1 MPPKVSKAP
10 IRARGPDKAPRAPR
24 GALATLPQEQLRAYR
39 LQRRQAARAATRA
52 ATFATQQQSVL
63 GKAYLQVLR
72 LLAPVLINVPV
83 DQRGKFGEPLT
94 IGEVLLMAPDDAKT
108 AWNQDKL
115 LPAGISS
122 GKSAATSGFKT
133 VPSTLLNEAQDV
145 LRKAYQVTMPGTYLI
160 GPEFRAA
167 MANPF
172 RVAAENIAGLTNAV
186 TNPFNGMFSLSP
198 IGEGTG
204 ATASDVADDILKQAA
219 VAKETF
225 ERTKTVSLEG
235 IQRGRQQKID
245 DAVGEGRQAEARAQA
260 AFNTI
265 TGYLQALQVNL
276 MSLLEP
282 RYQAD
287 QGLNDWTAERQR
299 RGVALLNEIS
309 ANPVQIKLRRVSTFL
324 EDLAMATADAFPAW
338 SSSAK
343 EMADLAVNTAKQSM
357 AIQSDSAR
365 KISEA
370 ERAATEAIGE
380 ISALEA
386 RDASMQRQ
394 MVGSGTT
401 GRIGGATAEGG
412 GSARGGSR
420 ELPDLA
426 LLSGPTPASNSGV
439 QLDAGSASVDKSLQK
454 AQVRAG
460 EGSSIQYIPD
470 GSTAADALRSG
481 AGGQALPQRARGA
494 PRGDV
499 VSGTTS
505 VTPSYGN
512 SMLADSASMTAPSMG
527 SQAETSTDG
536 PGFINVSIFSRNTPV
551 GRFDRAFRMG
561 PRQFWGIQDWFT
573 TNWTYALAAKN
584 EAERK
589 AIVTRMVQ
597 KLKELYVEIF
607 PTRKDASLDEA
618 LQWIGGDYFS
628 NIGKQPVAEWKDF
641 NRYLQTQV
649 LPDIP
654 AEELQKDVEGIAS
667 DLTRAVT
674 VATTKADE
682 FVNRDRNKWRS
693 ELQAWM
699 ESDAP
704 VLMRGDKNMGVETF
718 GGSDSFSSLYK
729 GLVREAAPFVLD
741 YLDRLAGMQQTVDSL
756 VRSGNYKEAVRT
768 VEDFNSNVQSRAEAI
783 LTKISTTFTAK
794 QKALS
799 TRFMGL
805 PGNVVSPS
813 DAEAYT
819 RANESHA
826 IGFIGFA
833 RELIYQGLRVLEDL
847 RAAYNGA
854 IALNLSPSQV
864 ASAAA
869 VVENPSIAATP
880 AALPMAP
887 TTAAAA
893 ASPVATST
901 PIAPMTMS
909 EATLGTAPPT
919 YESPQ
924 PPGYASSQTAPPPYA
939 SPMERPQTAP
949 LEPRELSY
957 SATPAGAQPIAQGD
971 VPELGGLAKFASEQV
986 LSSYQTLYDAVKAA
1000 NMSFV
1005 PGTFTM
1011 IKEVKDM
1018 WDKAFNAVRG
1028 MQDAR
1033 SIIRTAVT
1041 YFFNA
1046 TTRLRLGLQELD
1058 FDSAERKV
1066 FEDQTAQMGRVGG
1079 QILDAYARLSLND
1092 AVLLA
1097 EELKKGSTTAAM
1109 TPIAPARTAVPP
1121 PAPPRRTMQPTTATA
1136 TPVAAAPV
1144 PATAPATPA
1153 APTAARATARPIS
1166 LNAASQ
1172 LAAAFVSLI
1181 TRGPVLRNAIA
1192 PFAEDLPPEAKQYVQ
1207 SLNEKFPK
1215 DGSGLIGK
1223 LSAILPGALM
1233 PQIDGGKLMLAF
1245 KAMLYPAIRSIVQL
1259 PPKIA
1264 EEQAANYTE
1273 YVSPLL
1279 DALQTGIHRELFGP
1293 VTNRYFDIILRLSYF
1308 LKAENGD
1315 RALANLKKQID
1326 AFLNGDVAAM
1336 QTGGSSFDNP
1346 YQGGSG
1352 SASEVMRL
1360 RKRVRD
1366 LEDAMS
1372 VDSIPARARLHLNA
1386 AIEAKQNGGALGDTL
1401 YKGLLLKAQE
1411 HGASPSII
1419 QRVHAKLHAHGQH
1432 GTGLPKFSLMKHL
1445 MPPMYG
1451 SGMYDNVPRL
1461 DDEYSGGEA
1470 TSIYPRPF
1478 GYDGSAQE
1486 YDEFVSRQI
1495 IPQACPQYCA
1505 SVASQDME
1513 GSGMTSCSC
1522 CKKKRPMHGSGMKG
1536 GAFDRPFHQTGRG
1549 FGIDD
1554 TDLDRMDYPP
1564 HRAPFTPEEAGYP
1577 ANANVGYNDV
1587 LRPKDPEPGA
1597 TIETAWTWDRDPFAK
1612 TGSYS
1617 TEWRRWVVENRRNM
1631 SFEDAKREYL
1641 RTFNEWNASRR
1652 FLGKDGSAK
1661 LRDDLLRMY
1670 HWFFEFPASYT
1681 TVTNKQLVIL
1691 RNKLQGGAPE
1701 PQGYILPT
1709 AGSVDDEYFTPS
1721 ASAAFEVT
1729 PEHFADYDAYYGTQ
1743 QGRGIED
1750 MADEMISN
1758 LNPADAAANMAT
1770 GMADAIMDPEEAIK
1784 KYQWVGD
1791 FGSRVAEGLFGAP
1804 AEPTFDASGASES
1817 GWRDVLEDLIKKR
1830 RSTVYGRDAHLE
1842 LSFMQRYGDQ
1852 ELSPSTPMP
1861 ADFPQI
1867 AASWGVDRDLG
1878 GMQDFWREQL
1888 GRQIKFQQH
1897 WPGAYAQLRKL
1908 KAESAE

>member
-1 MPPKVSKAP
+1 
-10 IRARGPDKAPRAPR
+10 
-24 GALATLPQEQLRAYR
+24 
-39 LQRRQAARAATRA
+39 
-52 ATFATQQQSVL
+52 VL

-235 IQRGRQQKID
+235 IQRGRQQKVD
-245 DAVGEGRQAEARAQA
+245 DAVGERTQAEARAQA
-260 AFNTI
+260 AFDTI
-265 TGYLQALQVNL
+265 TGYLRALQTNL
-276 MSLLEP
+276 MSLVEP
-282 RYQAD
+282 RYRAD
-287 QGLNDWTAERQR
+287 QQLIQWAAEAQQ
-299 RGVALLNEIS
+299 RGVALLDEIS
-309 ANPVQIKLRRVSTFL
+309 ASPVEMKLRRVSAFL
-324 EDLAMATADAFPAW
+324 TALARVTAEAFPEW

-343 EMADLAVNTAKQSM
+343 DMANLAVNTAQQSM

-370 ERAATEAIGE
+370 ERAAKEAIDE

-420 ELPDLA
+420 ELSDLS

-481 AGGQALPQRARGA
+481 AGGQALPQRTRGA

-536 PGFINVSIFSRNTPV
+536 PGFINVSVFSRNTPV
-551 GRFDRAFRMG
+551 GRFLRTVRLG

-584 EAERK
+584 EAGRK

-597 KLKELYVEIF
+597 KLKELYDEIF

-618 LQWIGGDYFS
+618 LKWIGDDYFS
-628 NIGKQPVAEWKDF
+628 NPARQPVYEWEDF

-654 AEELQKDVEGIAS
+654 AEQLQKDVEGIAS

-682 FVNRDRNKWRS
+682 FANRDRNKWRR
-693 ELQAWM
+693 ELQAWI

-704 VLMRGDKNMGVETF
+704 VLMRGDKNMGTETF

-729 GLVREAAPFVLD
+729 GLVREAAPLVLD

-768 VEDFNSNVQSRAEAI
+768 VEDFNSNVQRRAWV
-783 LTKISTTFTAK
+783 LFTKISDTFTAK

-799 TRFMGL
+799 TRFMEL
-805 PGNVVSPS
+805 SGNVVSPS
-813 DAEAYT
+813 DADAYT
-819 RANESHA
+819 KANVSHA
-826 IGFIGFA
+826 DGFIGFA
-833 RELIYQGLRVLEDL
+833 KELIFQGLKVVEDL
-847 RAAYNGA
+847 AAAYNGA

-880 AALPMAP
+880 AASPIAP
-887 TTAAAA
+887 TTA

-901 PIAPMTMS
+901 PIAPATMS

-924 PPGYASSQTAPPPYA
+924 PPGYSSSQTAPPPYA
-939 SPMERPQTAP
+939 SPIERPQTAP

-957 SATPAGAQPIAQGD
+957 SATPAGAQAIAQGD
-971 VPELGGLAKFASEQV
+971 VPELSGLAKFAQEQV

-1000 NMSFV
+1000 NMTYIAGSFV
-1005 PGTFTM
+1005 M
-1011 IKEVKDM
+1011 MKEVRDM
-1018 WDKAFNAVRG
+1018 WDKTLTAVQG
-1028 MQDAR
+1028 TQDAR
-1033 SIIRTAVT
+1033 STIRTAIT

-1046 TTRLRLGLQELD
+1046 TRRLRSGLQQLEFEPAD
-1058 FDSAERKV
+1058 RKV
-1066 FEDQTAQMGRVGG
+1066 IEDQTARMERVGG
-1079 QILDAYARLSLND
+1079 QIIDAYYRLSPND
-1092 AVLLA
+1092 AVSLA
-1097 EELKKGSTTAAM
+1097 EELKTGSTTAAM
-1109 TPIAPARTAVPP
+1109 TPIAPARSAVPP
-1121 PAPPRRTMQPTTATA
+1121 ATTAAPPPVPPRRTMQPAIATA
-1136 TPVAAAPV
+1136 TPAVTTPAAAAPV

-1153 APTAARATARPIS
+1153 PTAAAPVPATAQVPATATPAPTAAGATARSIS
-1166 LNAASQ
+1166 PAAASK

-1181 TRGPVLRNAIA
+1181 TRGPLLRNVIA
-1192 PFAEDLPPEAKQYVQ
+1192 PFAQDLPPEAQQYLQ

-1223 LSAILPGALM
+1223 LSEIMQGRM
-1233 PQIDGGKLMLAF
+1233 PQIAGDKLMLAF
-1245 KAMLYPAIRSIVQL
+1245 KVMLYPAIRSIVQL
-1259 PPKIA
+1259 DPKIA
-1264 EEQAANYTE
+1264 GEQAANYTE

-1293 VTNRYFDIILRLSYF
+1293 VTNRYFDIIQRLSYF
-1308 LKAENGD
+1308 LKLQNGN
-1315 RALANLKKQID
+1315 RALANLKNQID

-1386 AIEAKQNGGALGDTL
+1386 AIEAKQNGGALGDAL

-1419 QRVHAKLHAHGQH
+1419 QRVHTKLHAHGQH

-1478 GYDGSAQE
+1478 GYDGSPQE

-1505 SVASQDME
+1505 SVAPQDME
-1513 GSGMTSCSC
+1513 GSGMTACSC

-1587 LRPKDPEPGA
+1587 LRPKDPERGA
-1597 TIETAWTWDRDPFAK
+1597 TMETAWNGDPSAK

-1617 TEWRRWVVENRRNM
+1617 SEWRRWVVENRRNM

-1641 RTFNEWNASRR
+1641 RTFNEWNNSRR

-1670 HWFFEFPASYT
+1670 HWFFEFPAPYT
-1681 TVTNKQLVIL
+1681 RVTNGQLLIL
-1691 RNKLQGGAPE
+1691 RNKLQGDAPQRE
-1701 PQGYILPT
+1701 G
-1709 AGSVDDEYFTPS
+1709 DEHFFPS
-1721 ASAAFEVT
+1721 ASATFEVT
-1729 PEHFADYDAYYGTQ
+1729 PEHFGDYDAYYGTQ